1 MIKAEDLKIQE
12 EEEIKRMEMQRL
24 EEELYVD
31 PNEDIE
37 HPPLAIS
44 YGEHRVGSEMYPTPI
59 ATLGNIVF
67 IQAPPKSTKTFFVS
81 LLSSIYLGGNSD
93 KYAGGLKGHRDG
105 RCLFH
110 FDTEQGKFHAQRVF
124 KRTLRMT
131 GLDNECYHTYGLR
144 SLSAKQRVDF
154 IEYCLY
160 DKQNAENIGMCI
172 IDGVAD
178 LVEDVNDISGSNE
191 AIQRLMRWSQE
202 LNCTIL
208 TVIHTNI
215 GTDKPTGHLGSAL
228 QKKCETSIQLEKVK
242 DQNEVL
248 VTCKQSRNFP
258 FEDFAYK
265 IDEVGLPTVID
276 SDAFLFRDTKIDN
289 FK

>member
-1 MIKAEDLKIQE
+1 MITSEDLKQQE
-12 EEEIKRMEMQRL
+12 DLEIKRMLMQQL
-24 EEELYVD
+24 EEQLYID
-31 PNEDIE
+31 PNEEIK
-37 HPPLAIS
+37 HPPVAIS
-44 YGEHRVGSEMYPTPI
+44 FGQHQVGSEMYPTPL
-59 ATLGNIVF
+59 ATLGNIIFV
-67 IQAPPKSTKTFFVS
+67 QAPPKSTKTFFVS
-81 LLSSIYLGGNSD
+81 LLSAVYLGGNSQV
-93 KYAGGLKGHRDG
+93 YAGGLKGHRDG
-105 RCLFH
+105 RCLYH
-110 FDTEQGKFHAQRVF
+110 FDTEQGRFHASRVF

-144 SLSAKQRVDF
+144 SLSAEDRIDF

-160 DKQNAENIGMCI
+160 DKQNAENIGMVI

-178 LVEDVNDISGSNE
+178 LVNDVNDIHASNN
-191 AIQRLMRWSQE
+191 AIQKLMRWSQE

-228 QKKCETSIQLEKVK
+228 QKKCETAIQLDKVK
-242 DQNEVL
+242 DHNEVL
-248 VTCKQSRNFP
+248 VSCKQSRNFP

-265 IDEVGLPTVID
+265 IDGVGLPTVIQ
-276 SDAFLFRDTKIDN
+276 SDALLFKDTKIDN